1 MNINVEAMPEHLK
14 DLIAEA
20 TLKEVK
26 AFITTPG
33 GMEFLDQKRK
43 EQKHEKDDDQKRT
56 YCLRGDG

>member
-26 AFITTPG
+26 AFISTPG
-33 GMEFLDQKRK
+33 GVEFLDQKRK
-43 EQKHEKDDDQKRT
+43 EQQHDQNNHQKRA
-56 YCLRGDG
+56 YCL